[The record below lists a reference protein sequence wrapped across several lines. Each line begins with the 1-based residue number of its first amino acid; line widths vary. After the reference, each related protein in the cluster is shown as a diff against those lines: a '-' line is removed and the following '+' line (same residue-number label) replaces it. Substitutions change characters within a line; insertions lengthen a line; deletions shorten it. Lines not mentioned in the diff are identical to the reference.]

1 MEIKKLYS
9 MLYFAQQHRQCLHQY
24 LCDYLGEQVPACRDR
39 CRYCLSIATS
49 TSPSTSTSISPSPNP
64 TREDTLYYKI
74 LSTARSGHPTRTD
87 INNRLSGDSLEV
99 QEAVTLAILNRDLK
113 EVPSNTGQEPELY
126 LYKKGLQKLT
136 QYLKQHPDILL
147 LESKNTQTPKTT
159 TNE

>member
-1 MEIKKLYS
+1 M
-9 MLYFAQQHRQCLHQY
+9 
-24 LCDYLGEQVPACRDR
+24 
-39 CRYCLSIATS
+39 
-49 TSPSTSTSISPSPNP
+49 
-64 TREDTLYYKI
+64 
-74 LSTARSGHPTRTD
+74 
-87 INNRLSGDSLEV
+87 DSLEV

-113 EVPSNTGQEPELY
+113 EVPSNTSQEPELY